1 MPQTPEDDGSLIKI
15 LAYMLGVVAGVGAKL
30 AAMHKKNPITL
41 KDIAVNS
48 AIAFAAAFLV
58 YSALDYWGHTKAAI
72 VSSVICGRFAD
83 DILSTSWRSF
93 KKWFKILDDEIN
105 NEKL

>member
-1 MPQTPEDDGSLIKI
+1 MPQPPDDDGSFIKL
-15 LAYMLGVVAGVGAKL
+15 LAYTVGVLAGVGAKL
-30 AAMHKKNPITL
+30 AVMHKKNPITL
-41 KDIAVNS
+41 KDIAINS

-58 YSALDYWGHTKAAI
+58 YSALDYWGHTNAAI

-93 KKWFKILDDEIN
+93 KKWFKFVDDEIN
-105 NEKL
+105 NEKI